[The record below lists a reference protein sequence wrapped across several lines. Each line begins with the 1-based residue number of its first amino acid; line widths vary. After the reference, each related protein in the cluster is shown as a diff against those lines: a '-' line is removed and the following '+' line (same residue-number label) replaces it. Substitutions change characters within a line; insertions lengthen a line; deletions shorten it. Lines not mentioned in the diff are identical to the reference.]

1 MKIIMAYPEKCAGYR
16 ECQVVCS
23 LTHTGTVNP
32 HKSGINI
39 VRHGVEI
46 DLPVVCVH
54 GNGCELEC
62 IAACPEDAISQNEEE
77 VVVIDHQKCTG
88 CGECVKACPY
98 HAIQM
103 AGGLAYSCDLCGPE
117 LPECIKVCTQG
128 GIRYAEADVEHIK
141 AVYSTIKEG

>member
-1 MKIIMAYPEKCAGYR
+1 MKIIMAYPERCAGCR

-39 VRHGVEI
+39 VRRGVDI

-54 GNGCELEC
+54 GNGCNFEC
-62 IAACPEDAISQNEEE
+62 ISACPENAISKNEEG
-77 VVVIDHQKCTG
+77 VVIIDHQKCTG
-88 CGECVKACPY
+88 CGECVEACPY

-103 AGGLAYSCDLCGPE
+103 AGGLAYSCDLCGGA
-117 LPECIKVCTQG
+117 PECVRVCTQG
-128 GIRYAEADVEHIK
+128 GIRYVEADVEHVK
-141 AVYSTIKEG
+141 AVYRTITEG

>member
-1 MKIIMAYPEKCAGYR
+1 MKIMMAYPERCAGCR

-39 VRHGVEI
+39 VGRGVDI

-54 GNGCELEC
+54 GNGCNLEC
-62 IAACPEDAISQNEEE
+62 IAACPENAISRDNDG
-77 VVVIDHQKCTG
+77 VVTIDHQKCTG

-98 HAIQM
+98 GAVQM
-103 AGGLAYSCDLCGPE
+103 AGGLAYSCDLCGGA
-117 LPECIKVCTQG
+117 PECVRVCTQG
-128 GIRYAEADVEHIK
+128 GIRYAEADEEHVRK
-141 AVYSTIKEG
+141 VYDIIKEG